1 MTDDFTNE
9 PYNGEPAGPSKG
21 LLIGLGLLA
30 VLFIGAL
37 AAAVYFLLQPGAP
50 TETIRDIVIILV
62 AFEFMIIGLALV
74 ILLFQLAQL
83 LNLLQNEVRPII
95 DSASEAANT
104 LRGTAR
110 FLSDNLVEPVVKVNA
125 GLAAARRALDMLN
138 FGRRK

>member
-1 MTDDFTNE
+1 VTDDFTNE

-74 ILLFQLAQL
+74 ILLLGSYHGAARIRKRLLVDPHAYRGKAMRL
-83 LNLLQNEVRPII
+83 LNEVPTVLMMAIVVLVI
-95 DSASEAANT
+95 VKPW
-104 LRGTAR
+104 LR
-110 FLSDNLVEPVVKVNA
+110 
-125 GLAAARRALDMLN
+125 
-138 FGRRK
+138 